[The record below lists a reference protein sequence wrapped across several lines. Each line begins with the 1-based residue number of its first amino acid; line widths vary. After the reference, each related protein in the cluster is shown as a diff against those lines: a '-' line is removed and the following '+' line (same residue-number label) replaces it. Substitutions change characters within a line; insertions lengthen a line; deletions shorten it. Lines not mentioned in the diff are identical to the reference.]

1 MNHAT
6 RHRLGI
12 LLRVLLVAGCLG
24 YAFWNVDLG
33 GLAGALAGIDP
44 LRVVAALLLS
54 GVSYLLLAVRLRV
67 LTHGRAGIASG
78 LAATLLCLGLNNL
91 MPARL
96 GEVAKA
102 VYLQR
107 RHAMQLSEAALV
119 VGWERFF
126 DVNLLVLLALASAY
140 PYLQDTLL
148 LPLAGGLLLAWA
160 GTWAVIRYPGPVREL
175 IRRLP
180 WPRVSRF
187 LHEVHAHLDTR
198 CVRGT
203 LLGTALLSALL
214 WTAHAL
220 VSMLVLLWVCQLPL
234 APEQALVVFI
244 VGATGMAVP
253 SSPGALG

>member
-96 GEVAKA
+96 GEVGSDKA
-102 VYLQR
+102 P
-107 RHAMQLSEAALV
+107 M
-119 VGWERFF
+119 
-126 DVNLLVLLALASAY
+126 
-140 PYLQDTLL
+140 L
-148 LPLAGGLLLAWA
+148 LPPDAFHRPIGLQGIAREDPLISMS
-160 GTWAVIRYPGPVREL
+160 GRSPGYGCRSPHQASPGFPNQKL
-175 IRRLP
+175 
-180 WPRVSRF
+180 SRF
-187 LHEVHAHLDTR
+187 PQ
-198 CVRGT
+198 C
-203 LLGTALLSALL
+203 
-214 WTAHAL
+214 
-220 VSMLVLLWVCQLPL
+220 C
-234 APEQALVVFI
+234 
-244 VGATGMAVP
+244 
-253 SSPGALG
+253 